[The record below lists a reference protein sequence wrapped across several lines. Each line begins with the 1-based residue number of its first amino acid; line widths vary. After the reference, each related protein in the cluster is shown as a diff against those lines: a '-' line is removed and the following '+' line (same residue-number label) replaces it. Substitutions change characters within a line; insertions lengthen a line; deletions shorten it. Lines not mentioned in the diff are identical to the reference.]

1 MMRIKCL
8 NILSVY
14 LKAKKFSQFN
24 QIIARQM
31 IKRIISYFYK
41 KEKSVVF
48 DFFTERKIDQIYYRE
63 YRNTNLKYNKIF
75 DLGDNIVFYFDKES
89 DSELNEYFRVNYN
102 LIKEQFKNKGRDF
115 YHVPSLIE
123 NKDNFIVPLLKE
135 CFPEFSDLSLLAIN
149 ENLKNKN
156 IDYSGFLIEF
166 FDYINYRGNIKKGF
180 VSSNEGF
187 TLVEHKDNET
197 IDQFVNNYIK
207 HLPTNSNNQHIYYSL
222 DKKSLQSLQ
231 KETVENYDIIKS
243 ALERLREN
251 GELLIIAP
259 QLYKLL
265 ENNVKGIR
273 FEDVAP
279 LTVTKDFKIL
289 ISNNEN
295 LEIKLS
301 HLTKTVYVFFLIQ
314 TEAVDI
320 KDLRNYEKLLL
331 SIYKNI
337 SNQLSLD
344 KMKESIQ
351 DLVNPENEYIYTH
364 ISRIKKEI
372 QNHFEPHIAHQY
384 FIDGEKGKPKKIN
397 LLKDKITFEQRIL

>member
-1 MMRIKCL
+1 
-8 NILSVY
+8 
-14 LKAKKFSQFN
+14 
-24 QIIARQM
+24 M

-41 KEKSVVF
+41 KEKTVAF
-48 DFFTERKIDQIYYRE
+48 DFFTERKIDNIYHRE
-63 YRNTNLKYNKIF
+63 YKNTNLKYNKIF
-75 DLGDNIVFYFDKES
+75 DLGDNIVFYFDKECDLES
-89 DSELNEYFRVNYN
+89 NEYIRVNYN
-102 LIKEQFKNKGRDF
+102 LIKEQFKSKGRDF
-115 YHVPSLIE
+115 FHVPLLIE
-123 NKDNFIVPLLKE
+123 HRDNFIVPLLKE
-135 CFPEFSDLSLLAIN
+135 CFPDFSDLSLLVIN
-149 ENLKNKN
+149 ENLKNNN
-156 IDYSGFLIEF
+156 IDNSGFLSGF
-166 FDYINYRGNIKKGF
+166 FEYINYGGNIKKGF
-180 VSSNEGF
+180 VSANQGF
-187 TLVEHKDNET
+187 TIVEHKDNET
-197 IDQFVNNYIK
+197 IDQFVNDYIK
-207 HLPTNSNNQHIYYSL
+207 HLPTHSNNQHRYYSL

-231 KETVENYDIIKS
+231 KETAENYDLIKS
-243 ALERLREN
+243 ALERLRDS

>member
-1 MMRIKCL
+1 
-8 NILSVY
+8 
-14 LKAKKFSQFN
+14 
-24 QIIARQM
+24 M

-41 KEKSVVF
+41 KEKTLEL
-48 DFFTERKIDQIYYRE
+48 DFFAERKIDNIYYRE

-75 DLGDNIVFYFDKES
+75 DLGDNIVFYFDNES
-89 DSELNEYFRVNYN
+89 DSKSNEYFRVNYN

-115 YHVPSLIE
+115 FHVPLLIE
-123 NKDNFIVPLLKE
+123 NKDDFIVPLLKE

-156 IDYSGFLIEF
+156 IDNSGFLIEF
-166 FDYINYRGNIKKGF
+166 FDYINYGGNIKRGF
-180 VSSNEGF
+180 ISSNEGF

-207 HLPTNSNNQHIYYSL
+207 HLPTHSNNQHIYYSL

-265 ENNVKGIR
+265 ETNIKGIR
-273 FEDVAP
+273 FEEIAP

-301 HLTKTVYVFFLIQ
+301 HLTKTIYVFFLIQ
-314 TEAVDI
+314 TDAVDI
-320 KDLRNYEKLLL
+320 KDLKNHEKLLL
-331 SIYKNI
+331 SIYKNV

-344 KMKESIQ
+344 KMRESIQ
-351 DLVNPENEYIYTH
+351 ELVNPENESIYTH

-372 QNHFEPHIAHQY
+372 QIHFEPHVAHQY

-397 LLKDKITFEQRIL
+397 LLKDKISFEQPIL